1 MISLRS
7 ARGGDTRERY
17 ESALILHASRIDRLT
32 DPFGRP
38 VFSSSISCWRI
49 PCRIVYLRYRGGDA
63 RLYRERGH
71 GGMIAARFQALRNI
85 TSRIP
90 LLRSSFYAGSNAFL
104 HIFYRIYGLCTGAG
118 TRGNKTFDRDRTSFV
133 RPNPNFESEKTLASL
148 IRKFR
153 RARIRNGARSRS
165 AQPGHSLYSAMWK
178 NGYAGGDCARSS
190 VRFFPGLRRLREN
203 ERKRRCP

>member
-104 HIFYRIYGLCTGAG
+104 HVFYRTYGLC
-118 TRGNKTFDRDRTSFV
+118 RYPREQD
-133 RPNPNFESEKTLASL
+133 L
-148 IRKFR
+148 
-153 RARIRNGARSRS
+153 RSRS
-165 AQPGHSLYSAMWK
+165 NQF
-178 NGYAGGDCARSS
+178 RSS
-190 VRFFPGLRRLREN
+190 ESELRVREN
-203 ERKRRCP
+203 SGKFNTQVQTRANT

>member
-71 GGMIAARFQALRNI
+71 DSGPFPSVAQHNVSHTAPKILVLCRLQRF
-85 TSRIP
+85 P
-90 LLRSSFYAGSNAFL
+90 PCLLPHLWAMQVPE
-104 HIFYRIYGLCTGAG
+104 G
-118 TRGNKTFDRDRTSFV
+118 TRPSIEIEPVSFV
-133 RPNPNFESEKTLASL
+133 R
-148 IRKFR
+148 IRT
-153 RARIRNGARSRS
+153 
-165 AQPGHSLYSAMWK
+165 
-178 NGYAGGDCARSS
+178 SS
-190 VRFFPGLRRLREN
+190 P
-203 ERKRRCP
+203 RKLWQV